1 MLGDTTYSS
10 HSIKSNPQKFLHH
23 ESHKIDLT
31 LQWEASSDIMVSSDL
46 GLCHIKIPPNS
57 SCISFLFCNKM

>member
-46 GLCHIKIPPNS
+46 GLCLLI
-57 SCISFLFCNKM
+57 